1 VNRDY
6 SAWMHNR
13 TVILGVFF
21 LLCSAGCS
29 RKEPEQVLKP
39 QVRDE
44 GTLVV
49 KEPEEVLKPWVPDE
63 GTFAVKAPL
72 APQEQSLPMGA
83 REYKFY
89 SREKFAPLLLAIT
102 VQRRLK
108 DIPGLPDSPPPDV
121 FYDQYERA
129 YRGARGEVINIT
141 TIKNGGYAG
150 RQFEIP
156 AGKWPPLVVRL
167 FVAERRTY
175 LLEWNPNVP
184 HSTETADS
192 FVIP

>member
-1 VNRDY
+1 MR
-6 SAWMHNR
+6 NR
-13 TVILGVFF
+13 TVVWCVFF
-21 LLCSAGCS
+21 LLGFAGCS

-39 QVRDE
+39 LVRDE
-44 GTLVV
+44 GTPVV
-49 KEPEEVLKPWVPDE
+49 KEPEQVLKPWVPDD

-72 APQEQSLPMGA
+72 APQERPLPMGA

-89 SREKFAPLLLAIT
+89 DSKKFLLLAVT

-108 DIPGLPDSPPPDV
+108 DVPGLPDSPPPDV
-121 FYDQYERA
+121 FYDQYEKA
-129 YRGARGEVINIT
+129 YRGARGDIMNIM
-141 TIKNGGYAG
+141 TIKNGEYTG

-156 AGKWPPLVVRL
+156 AGQWPPLVVRL
-167 FVAERRTY
+167 FVAKRRTY
-175 LLEWNPNVP
+175 LLEWNANVA